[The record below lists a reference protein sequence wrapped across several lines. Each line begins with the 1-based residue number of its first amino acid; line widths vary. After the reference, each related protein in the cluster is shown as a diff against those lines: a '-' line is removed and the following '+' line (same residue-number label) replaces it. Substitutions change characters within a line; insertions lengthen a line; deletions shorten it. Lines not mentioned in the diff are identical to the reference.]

1 MSVATPERSI
11 FDTPENIATE
21 QDILDALAETQKVF
35 DSIEKKV
42 KKQKK
47 QKGEIKRLLKKQKKA
62 KKSKKGLLKRFWAAL
77 KRKIKSALTKARNLI
92 AKAGRGIKKSQKRLA
107 KYLAGKGIL
116 PSVYRALR
124 KAVVYVGT
132 PLVITARWV
141 YQGAAMA
148 ISGVSVAVV
157 VAVATVAGAVIYLV
171 TLPFKDKKKSK
182 KKAKAKKTKVK
193 AKVETVDL
201 NDSEAAEAKARAM
214 LGDDLYEKT
223 VEYVKTELG
232 AEEIKDPAQQPKGR
246 PTPKRPK
253 TGNRRHHGPRTHAPR
268 PTEDLPPF

>member
-1 MSVATPERSI
+1 MTMTAPEKSL

-21 QDILDALAETQKVF
+21 QDILDALAETQMVF
-35 DSIEKKV
+35 DSIEKQV

-77 KRKIKSALTKARNLI
+77 KRKVKSALTKARNLF
-92 AKAGRGIKKSQKRLA
+92 AKIGRGIKKSQKRLA

-132 PLVITARWV
+132 PLVVAARWV

-148 ISGVSVAVV
+148 ISGVSLAVV
-157 VAVATVAGAVIYLV
+157 VAVATVAGVVIYLV

-182 KKAKAKKTKVK
+182 KSKKAKAKKVQ
-193 AKVETVDL
+193 AKVESVDA
-201 NDSEAAEAKARAM
+201 DTDEERARAM

-223 VEYVKTELG
+223 VEYVKAELG
-232 AEEIKDPAQQPKGR
+232 VEDVRPPAQQPKGR

-253 TGNRRHHGPRTHAPR
+253 ADNRRHHGPRTHTPR
-268 PTEDLPPF
+268 PTENSDLPPF